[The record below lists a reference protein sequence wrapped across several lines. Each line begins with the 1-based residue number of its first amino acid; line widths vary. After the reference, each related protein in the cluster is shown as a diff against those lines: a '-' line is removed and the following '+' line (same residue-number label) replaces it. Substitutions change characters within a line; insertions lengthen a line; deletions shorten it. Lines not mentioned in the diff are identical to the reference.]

1 MYECVVAEVRMP
13 RQTKGC
19 VCMNVGFWKWEG
31 QGGMARRTLDSDD
44 PSVIGVALSLLRAVK
59 RNNVFWDFF
68 VSVACACR
76 LDVETSLDLPVII
89 CLHLCINL

>member
-31 QGGMARRTLDSDD
+31 QGGMARRTLESD
-44 PSVIGVALSLLRAVK
+44 AR
-59 RNNVFWDFF
+59 
-68 VSVACACR
+68 R
-76 LDVETSLDLPVII
+76 LDVETNLDLPVIYFCTSMHQSI
-89 CLHLCINL
+89 SVYTNKVIYQYV